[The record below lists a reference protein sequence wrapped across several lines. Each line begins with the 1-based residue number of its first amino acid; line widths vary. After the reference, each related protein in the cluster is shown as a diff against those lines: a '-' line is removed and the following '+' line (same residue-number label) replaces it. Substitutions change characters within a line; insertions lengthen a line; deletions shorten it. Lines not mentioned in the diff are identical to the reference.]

1 MDSYPA
7 TPVQL
12 GAEEDPLNA
21 REEGVTCSICLDV
34 LVRPIVLECQHVVCR
49 PCYLDYLEANRSGW
63 RLGLLPGWEVGMV
76 VCPLGRCE
84 IPAGCPPVNTV
95 LQHLIEARYSS
106 YIEERVKTLPPVA
119 QEAKRARALDEV
131 GLAARAAEWPHPEW
145 NPWTPEPEVSLDWR
159 NSPRMGA
166 VAWCIELA
174 FIASLML
181 VYNIQWNRALSARS
195 ASGTGKS
202 VWATRRAIRGMDFA
216 CAEDAD
222 GSTPDACQ
230 IRCPTPARHR
240 HRTAPCCAPRLRW
253 QPPAAPSLHPPC
265 TIPSTLPPPSLHP
278 PSTLPPPSL
287 YVCPGAARRASSP
300 SCSANYSRSAARW
313 PSTPRAASVRSRAN
327 PNLNPN
333 PNPVPYANP

>member
-95 LQHLIEARYSS
+95 LQHLIESRYSS
-106 YIEERVKTLPPVA
+106 YIEERIKTLPPVA

-145 NPWTPEPEVSLDWR
+145 NPWVPEPEVSLDWR

-240 HRTAPCCAPRLRW
+240 HRTAPCCAPRWFASGVGQGRGWGLR
-253 QPPAAPSLHPPC
+253 L
-265 TIPSTLPPPSLHP
+265 
-278 PSTLPPPSL
+278 
-287 YVCPGAARRASSP
+287 R
-300 SCSANYSRSAARW
+300 
-313 PSTPRAASVRSRAN
+313 
-327 PNLNPN
+327 
-333 PNPVPYANP
+333 

>member
-1 MDSYPA
+1 MDSYPT
-7 TPVQL
+7 TPVQF

-106 YIEERVKTLPPVA
+106 YIEERIKTLPPVA

-145 NPWTPEPEVSLDWR
+145 NPWTPEPEVSLDPSPSPSPSPNSKPGPKPKPKPKPNPNPKQASLDWR
-159 NSPRMGA
+159 NSPSMGA

-230 IRCPTPARHR
+230 IRCI
-240 HRTAPCCAPRLRW
+240 APRRAPRW
-253 QPPAAPSLHPPC
+253 SAS
-265 TIPSTLPPPSLHP
+265 
-278 PSTLPPPSL
+278 
-287 YVCPGAARRASSP
+287 GAGRGGGCGCGCGCGYGVGLGSGLGLAVWRLEWR
-300 SCSANYSRSAARW
+300 
-313 PSTPRAASVRSRAN
+313 
-327 PNLNPN
+327 LG
-333 PNPVPYANP
+333 